1 MVDAMET
8 TFKRINPRTRLPYDE
23 AGRYGYGVVRRQA
36 KEIKHYLLHGRYK
49 CPRPQRASCPTCAV
63 RRKAGLALALVGHP
77 LSF

>member
-36 KEIKHYLLHGRYK
+36 KEIKHYLLHGR
-49 CPRPQRASCPTCAV
+49 
-63 RRKAGLALALVGHP
+63 
-77 LSF
+77 